1 MVFPNKMTLP
11 FTNFDRIY
19 VVFILL
25 WIMKIVVVVILIII
39 IIIRRRIKKIIIMII
54 IDYNKFQGVFS

>member
-39 IIIRRRIKKIIIMII
+39 IRRRIKKIIIMII

>member
-39 IIIRRRIKKIIIMII
+39 IIRRIKKIIIMII

>member
-25 WIMKIVVVVILIII
+25 WIMKMVVVVILI

>member
-11 FTNFDRIY
+11 LTNFDRIY

-39 IIIRRRIKKIIIMII
+39 IRRRIKKIIIMII

>member
-39 IIIRRRIKKIIIMII
+39 IRRRIKKIIIMII
-54 IDYNKFQGVFS
+54 LDYNKFQGVFS

>member
-39 IIIRRRIKKIIIMII
+39 RRRRIKKIIIMII